1 MLRYLLMAICYS
13 AGSLL
18 PLSPLTNNHS
28 QLTILLRR
36 RKTMDWKAIAD
47 RILDGGKITETE
59 AVAVLESSDDEL
71 LDVLQAA
78 YRIRKKYFGNTV
90 SLHLLRNVKSGKCP
104 EDCSFCSQSSSA
116 INDVERYDFQT
127 VESIVDGAQAAAD
140 RNAKRYCVV
149 SSTRAPAPKELET
162 ICEAAIQIKQKYPDL
177 EICSSLGLLTEE
189 KAIRLRDSGVDRFNH
204 NLETS
209 ENYFSKVVTTHEFA
223 DRVNTAKIVKK
234 VGLDLC
240 CGGLFGMGESLQDR
254 VELAVALRELDVD
267 SVPINFLDPRPG
279 TEFAGKANPLT
290 PNDCLRALAMVRFVI
305 PHTEVRIAGGRET
318 TLRSLQPLAL
328 YPANSMFT
336 AGYLTTG
343 GQDYETDKRMIE
355 DAGFEIEISGAK
367 EPAMA

>member
-1 MLRYLLMAICYS
+1 
-13 AGSLL
+13 
-18 PLSPLTNNHS
+18 
-28 QLTILLRR
+28 
-36 RKTMDWKAIAD
+36 MDWRALSDRVLHGD
-47 RILDGGKITETE
+47 RITAEE
-59 AVAVLESSDDEL
+59 ALAILESRDDEL
-71 LDVLQAA
+71 LEILQGAF
-78 YRIRKKYFGNTV
+78 RIRKKYFGNTV

-104 EDCSFCSQSSSA
+104 EDCAFCSQSTSA

-140 RNAKRYCVV
+140 RQAKRYCVV
-149 SSTRAPAPKELET
+149 SSTRAPSPKELET
-162 ICEAAIQIKQKYPDL
+162 ICEAAIQIKQKHPDL

-189 KAIRLRDSGVDRFNH
+189 KAMRLKESGVDRFNH

-209 ENYFSKVVTTHEFA
+209 ENYFAEVVTTHDFE
-223 DRVNTAKIVKK
+223 DRVNTARIVKK

-240 CGGLFGMGESLQDR
+240 CGGLFGMGESLKDR
-254 VELAVALRELDVD
+254 VDLAYALADLNVD

-279 TEFAGKANPLT
+279 TPFHGKPNPLM
-290 PNDCLRALAMVRFVI
+290 PNDCLRSLAMFRYVMPAVEIRV
-305 PHTEVRIAGGRET
+305 AGGRET
-318 TLRSLQPLAL
+318 TLRDLQPLAL

-367 EPAMA
+367 EPAHA

>member
-1 MLRYLLMAICYS
+1 MNWNSIS
-13 AGSLL
+13 
-18 PLSPLTNNHS
+18 T
-28 QLTILLRR
+28 
-36 RKTMDWKAIAD
+36 
-47 RILDGGKITETE
+47 RILEGGNITEEE
-59 AVAVLESSDDEL
+59 ALAILQSPDEEL
-71 LDVLQAA
+71 LDVLQSA

-104 EDCSFCSQSSSA
+104 EDCAFCSQSTSA
-116 INDVERYDFQT
+116 INDVERYDMQT
-127 VESIVDGAQAAAD
+127 VESIVAGAQAAAD

-149 SSTRAPAPKELET
+149 SSTRAPSPNELET

-177 EICSSLGLLTEE
+177 EICSSLGLLTEQ
-189 KAIRLRDSGVDRFNH
+189 KAMRLKESGVNRFNH

-209 ENYFSKVVTTHEFA
+209 ESYFPEVVTTHAFE

-240 CGGLFGMGESLQDR
+240 CGGLFGMGESLKDR
-254 VELAVALRELDVD
+254 VDLAFALAELDVD
-267 SVPINFLDPRPG
+267 SVPVNFLDPRPG
-279 TEFAGKANPLT
+279 TPFHGKPNPLN

-305 PHTEVRIAGGRET
+305 PQTEVRIAGGRET

-355 DAGFEIEISGAK
+355 DAGFEIEIAEAQP
-367 EPAMA
+367 EPALA

>member
-1 MLRYLLMAICYS
+1 
-13 AGSLL
+13 
-18 PLSPLTNNHS
+18 
-28 QLTILLRR
+28 
-36 RKTMDWKAIAD
+36 MDWKVLSD
-47 RILDGGKITETE
+47 RVLHGGKITETE
-59 AVAVLESSDDEL
+59 SLAVLESSDDEL
-71 LDVLQAA
+71 LDVLQGAF
-78 YRIRKKYFGNTV
+78 RIRKKYFGNTV

-104 EDCSFCSQSSSA
+104 EDCSFCSQSTSA

-127 VESIVDGAQAAAD
+127 VESIVEGAQAAVD

-162 ICEAAIQIKQKYPDL
+162 ICEAAIQIKRKYPEL

-189 KAIRLRDSGVDRFNH
+189 KAIRLKESGVDRFNH

-209 ENYFSKVVTTHEFA
+209 ENYFPEVVTTHDFE
-223 DRVNTAKIVKK
+223 DRVNTARIVKK

-254 VELAVALRELDVD
+254 VDLAFALAELNVD
-267 SVPINFLDPRPG
+267 SVPINLLDPRPG
-279 TEFAGKANPLT
+279 TAFAGKPNPLK

-318 TLRSLQPLAL
+318 TLRDLQPLAL

-355 DAGFEIEISGAK
+355 DAGFKIQISGAK
-367 EPAMA
+367 EPAVA

>member
-1 MLRYLLMAICYS
+1 
-13 AGSLL
+13 
-18 PLSPLTNNHS
+18 
-28 QLTILLRR
+28 
-36 RKTMDWKAIAD
+36 MDWTSLSD
-47 RILDGGKITETE
+47 RVLAGEKITEPE
-59 AVAVLESSDDEL
+59 ALAVLESPDGEL

-78 YRIRKKYFGNTV
+78 YRIRREYFGNTV

-104 EDCSFCSQSSSA
+104 EDCAFCSQSTSA
-116 INDVERYDFQT
+116 INEVERYDMQT
-127 VESIVDGAQAAAD
+127 VEDIVEGAQAAAD

-149 SSTRAPAPKELET
+149 SSTRAPSPNELET
-162 ICEAAIQIKQKYPDL
+162 ICEAAIQIKQKHPDL
-177 EICSSLGLLTEE
+177 EICSSLGLLTEQ
-189 KAIRLRDSGVDRFNH
+189 KAQRLKESGVDRFNH

-209 ENYFSKVVTTHEFA
+209 ENYFSEVVTTHEFE

-254 VELAVALRELDVD
+254 VDLAFALGDLNVD
-267 SVPINFLDPRPG
+267 SVPVNFLDPRPG
-279 TEFAGKANPLT
+279 TPFHGKPNPLT

-305 PHTEVRIAGGRET
+305 PHTEVRVAGGRET
-318 TLRSLQPLAL
+318 TLRDMQPLAL

-343 GQDYETDKRMIE
+343 GQSYDEDKRMIE

-367 EPAMA
+367 EPAIA

>member
-1 MLRYLLMAICYS
+1 LNPFGEI
-13 AGSLL
+13 
-18 PLSPLTNNHS
+18 
-28 QLTILLRR
+28 I
-36 RKTMDWKAIAD
+36 MDWKSISD
-47 RILDGGKITETE
+47 RVLDGGKITEAE
-59 AVAVLESSDDEL
+59 ALAVLESSDDEL
-71 LDVLQAA
+71 LEVLQGA
-78 YRIRKKYFGNTV
+78 YRIRKKYFGNKV

-104 EDCSFCSQSSSA
+104 EDCAFCSQSTSA

-127 VESIVDGAQAAAD
+127 VESIVEGAQAAAD

-162 ICEAAIQIKQKYPDL
+162 ICEAAIQIKQQYPDL
-177 EICSSLGLLTEE
+177 EICSSLGILTEE
-189 KAIRLRDSGVDRFNH
+189 KAIRLKEAGVNRFNH

-209 ENYFSKVVTTHEFA
+209 ENYFSEVVTTHEFA

-240 CGGLFGMGESLQDR
+240 CGGLFGMGESLKDR
-254 VELAVALRELDVD
+254 VDLAFALADLEVD

-279 TEFAGKANPLT
+279 TPFEDKANPLT
-290 PNDCLRALAMVRFVI
+290 PNDCLRGLAMVRFVM
-305 PHTEVRIAGGRET
+305 PSVEVRIAGGRET
-318 TLRSLQPLAL
+318 TLRDLQPLAL

-343 GQDYETDKRMIE
+343 GQDYDTDKRMIE

-367 EPAMA
+367 EPALT